1 MSKLNPVLLEV
12 TEEEGMMNY
21 FCPLIYQMTHDIALR
36 RKREGSAILAVELG
50 VLYGTSTIPIA
61 AGIAKAG
68 LGVLHSYDLDPCE
81 AAARIMKKAGLD
93 MIGIWK
99 FTQMDSVEAA
109 SLYADNV
116 VDLVL
121 LDTFHEFEPTRREI
135 AAWTPKLAPGGRM
148 LFHDTLSFTGVKD
161 ALAEFCSINPSWSYY
176 NIDVCA
182 GLGVLTKP
190 K

>member
-50 VLYGTSTIPIA
+50 VLYGTSTIPMA
-61 AGIAKAG
+61 AGINKAG
-68 LGVLHSYDLDPCE
+68 SGFLHSYDLDPCE
-81 AAARIMKKAGLD
+81 AAISIIRRAAFDNGVWR
-93 MIGIWK
+93 
-99 FTQMDSVEAA
+99 FQQMDSVEAA
-109 SLYADNV
+109 SLYPDNY

-148 LFHDTLSFTGVKD
+148 LFHDTLSFTGVRD
-161 ALAEFCSINPSWSYY
+161 ALAEFCSINPSWIYY